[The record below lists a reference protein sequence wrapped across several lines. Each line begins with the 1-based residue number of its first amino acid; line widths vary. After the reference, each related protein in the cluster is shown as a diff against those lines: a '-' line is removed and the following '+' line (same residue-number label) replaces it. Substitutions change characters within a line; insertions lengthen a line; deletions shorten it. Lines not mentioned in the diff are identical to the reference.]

1 MYGVPI
7 RWNRSNAKNYSY
19 ASGKG
24 SSNSQ
29 KGDEGAHRAGQFN
42 DLLTTGRRDAAGFTQ
57 TFTVEG
63 KSANIIWPKKS
74 GDVVAPSQKVLD
86 RPERLIIIPEVG
98 K

>member
-24 SSNSQ
+24 SSNSE

-42 DLLTTGRRDAAGFTQ
+42 DLLTTGGKGPAGFRQ

-63 KSANIIWPKKS
+63 KSANIIWPTGH
-74 GDVVAPSQKVLD
+74 GDVAAPSQKVLD
-86 RPERLIIIPEVG
+86 TPSRIIIIPEVNQ
-98 K
+98 